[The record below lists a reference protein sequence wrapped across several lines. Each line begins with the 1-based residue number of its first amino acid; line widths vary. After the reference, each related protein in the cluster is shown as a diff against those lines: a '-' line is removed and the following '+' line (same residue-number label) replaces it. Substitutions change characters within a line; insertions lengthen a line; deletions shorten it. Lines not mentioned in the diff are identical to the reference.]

1 MSFFERL
8 KLAFSILFGGAPTP
22 ALLPPTEGTTLDAR
36 DSSAASAS
44 SLRQKSESAPP
55 VPVGEPH
62 ASALF
67 LLALLQRE
75 GRLLDFLREDVGGFS
90 DADIGAAARLVHDSC
105 QKVLQ
110 QYLPLQ
116 PVATQAEGAPIS
128 IATDFDAQK
137 FRLVGHVSGPGPW
150 RGTVKHRGLIAA
162 TNSFPPVPTSLNL
175 NVLAPCEVEVTAS

>member
-8 KLAFSILFGGAPTP
+8 KLAFSILFGTAATP
-22 ALLPPTEGTTLDAR
+22 LLIPPTEVKAFDGRA
-36 DSSAASAS
+36 SGSAS
-44 SLRQKSESAPP
+44 SHTVNPAPQSP
-55 VPVGEPH
+55 AVEPH
-62 ASALF
+62 ASGLF
-67 LLALLQRE
+67 VLSLLQRE

-90 DADIGAAARLVHDSC
+90 DADIGAAARLVHDAC
-105 QKVLQ
+105 RKVLQ

-116 PVATQAEGAPIS
+116 PVATQAEGETVS
-128 IATDFDAQK
+128 IAADFDAQK

-150 RGTVKHRGLIAA
+150 RGTIKHRGLIAA